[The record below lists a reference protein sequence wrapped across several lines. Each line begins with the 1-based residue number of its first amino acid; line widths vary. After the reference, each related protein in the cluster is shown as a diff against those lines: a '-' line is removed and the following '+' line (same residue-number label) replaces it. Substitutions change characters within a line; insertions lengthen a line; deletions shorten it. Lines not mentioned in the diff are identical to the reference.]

1 MTWRSLVA
9 DKLNSETHFS
19 IYDAAARRYWA
30 DRFGVTE
37 AKLRKAVAMVG
48 NRISTVADY
57 LGQHL

>member
-1 MTWRSLVA
+1 MA
-9 DKLNSETHFS
+9 NKPHNETHFS

-37 AKLRKAVAMVG
+37 EKLRKAVAIVG